1 MVLLFAYA
9 IIMPRKWHYFTL
21 TYSFG
26 ILNGILLAGLIL
38 FALIKLELI
47 DHVIN
52 FLKSKD
58 ETEKVLDTEI
68 ENKKAN
74 FDDKSR
80 FEMNQQIHSL
90 LIQSAIFKENKSFD
104 GIYKGWM
111 NELREVYTPDNY
123 FLNKTRS
130 VFINLDG
137 TMLRLQT

>member
-1 MVLLFAYA
+1 M
-9 IIMPRKWHYFTL
+9 

-26 ILNGILLAGLIL
+26 IMSGLFIAGLIL
-38 FALIKLELI
+38 YALVKLELI
-47 DHVIN
+47 DHVTN
-52 FLKSKD
+52 FLKSKAATEREVETDNENENAELGRNIDMD
-58 ETEKVLDTEI
+58 E
-68 ENKKAN
+68 
-74 FDDKSR
+74 KSR
-80 FEMNQQIHSL
+80 LEMNQQIHSL

-137 TMLRLQT
+137 SMLRLQT